1 MPKRTVVVRSGG
13 DALGYDT
20 RDFAAAARETAAD
33 ALSGRNGK
41 AVSAELES
49 VRRRLAGLRR

>member
-1 MPKRTVVVRSGG
+1 MPKVAVVVRSGG
-13 DALGYDT
+13 DTLGYDT
-20 RDFAAAARETAAD
+20 RDVAAVAREMAAD

-49 VRRRLAGLRR
+49 VRKRLAGLRR